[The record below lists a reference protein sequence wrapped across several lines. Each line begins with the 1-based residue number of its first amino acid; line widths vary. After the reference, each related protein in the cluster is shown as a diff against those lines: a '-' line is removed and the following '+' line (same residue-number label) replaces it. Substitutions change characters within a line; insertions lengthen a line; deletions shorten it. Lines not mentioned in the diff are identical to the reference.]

1 MGFSITDGSPGL
13 LGTIFILILIGA
25 GIIVA
30 YVFFSAAREA
40 HDEVIEN
47 REDDLEA

>member
-13 LGTIFILILIGA
+13 LGILFILILIGA
-25 GIIVA
+25 GLIVA
-30 YVFFSAAREA
+30 YIFFSAAREA
-40 HDEVIEN
+40 HDDVIEN